1 MRDPL
6 MIRAAQSRDG
16 STARRPIRVLIV
28 DDSALVRSLLTQILE
43 AAPGIEVVGVAAD
56 AHVAREKIKRLN
68 PDVLTLDVE
77 MPKMDGITFLRN
89 LMRLRPMPVVMVS
102 SLTERGAD
110 VTLDALA
117 LGAVDYLSKPRID
130 LAATLKDYAEEL
142 IGKVRIAA
150 RASVRALDP
159 RQSGTPGAVRPAH
172 SADAVLPKAPKL
184 TRPLRTTDH
193 VIAIG
198 ASTGGTEAIKA
209 VLMRLPPD
217 CPGVVIAQH
226 IPKAF
231 SAPFARRM
239 NGCCPMS
246 VCEAQDGQHVLAG
259 HAYIAPGDQHL
270 VLVRDGTRYVCR
282 LDDGV
287 PVNRHKPSVD
297 VLFRSVAQNAGRNA
311 IGVLLTGMGR
321 DGSQGLKEMLE
332 SGGRT
337 IAQDEATSVVWGMP
351 GEAVA
356 LGAAEHVLG
365 LESVAGKLLELA
377 AALDITRERKAPGG
391 AADP

>member
-1 MRDPL
+1 MNHTGQFKAVS
-6 MIRAAQSRDG
+6 AARG
-16 STARRPIRVLIV
+16 SIRVLIV
-28 DDSALVRSLLTQILE
+28 DDSALVRSLLSDILK

-56 AHVAREKIKRLN
+56 AHAAREKIKQLN

-117 LGAVDYLSKPRID
+117 LGAVDYLSKPKID

-142 IGKVRIAA
+142 IEKVRIAA

-159 RQSGTPGAVRPAH
+159 KQPRAHDAAPGPAH
-172 SADAVLPKAPKL
+172 SADAVLPKVPPRS
-184 TRPLRTTDH
+184 RPLRTTDR

-198 ASTGGTEAIKA
+198 ASTGGTEAIKE

-231 SAPFARRM
+231 STPFARRL
-239 NGCCPMS
+239 NDCCPVS
-246 VCEAQDGQHVLAG
+246 VCEAQDGQQVLAG
-259 HAYIAPGDQHL
+259 HAYIAPGDRHL
-270 VLVRDGTRYVCR
+270 MLVRDGTRYVCR

-311 IGVLLTGMGR
+311 IGALLTGMGK
-321 DGSQGLKEMLE
+321 DGSRGLKEMLD
-332 SGGRT
+332 SGSRT

-351 GEAVA
+351 GEAVT
-356 LGAAEHVLG
+356 LGAAEHVVALG
-365 LESVAGKLLELA
+365 NVADRILA
-377 AALDITRERKAPGG
+377 LAEAMDITRESKAL
-391 AADP
+391 DPDPL